1 MRGDYS
7 RENEAA
13 RLELSQFIAS
23 LSESD
28 FDRDVGGGWTVASI
42 LCHLAFWDQRV
53 LYLLKEWQSS
63 PFDGFRL
70 SAQAV
75 NSINE
80 AANFVFRGVP
90 GRLAAQMALES
101 ASAVDAE
108 VERLSEA
115 LIEQIDGAGFERAM
129 RRSLHRNEH
138 LRKVKEALAT
148 ATTPT
153 EQVPP
158 SSISGLR

>member
-1 MRGDYS
+1 MMGGYS
-7 RENEAA
+7 RENEIA

-23 LSESD
+23 LQDSD
-28 FDRDVGGGWTVASI
+28 FDREIGGGWTVATV

-63 PFDGFRL
+63 PFEGFRL
-70 SAQAV
+70 PAQAV

-80 AANFVFRGVP
+80 AARIIFRAVP
-90 GRLAAQMALES
+90 GRLAAQMAMES

-108 VERLSEA
+108 VDRLSEA
-115 LIEQIDGAGFERAM
+115 LIGQINGAGFERAL

-138 LRKVKEALAT
+138 LRKLKKALAT
-148 ATTPT
+148 NTTGP
-153 EQVPP
+153 E
-158 SSISGLR
+158 